1 MTSKSIATEEWTYS
15 YDAENHLTEIRK
27 DGVPENRYYYDG
39 DGNRVARLRADNKGT
54 IFIGKY
60 FEAAYPHY
68 SIPDPPPPQ

>member
-1 MTSKSIATEEWTYS
+1 MIEWNLGEVDWVYT
-15 YDAENHLTEIRK
+15 YDAENHLVEVEK
-27 DGVPENRYYYDG
+27 DRVTENRYYYDG
-39 DGNRVARLRADNKGT
+39 DGNRVVRLEADNKGT